1 MTTINIT
8 LTDLTFPA
16 NLKDEFCKFR
26 PLISVKYRD
35 PNDKIMFAREALP
48 GLGKRDYWE
57 CEKDNKKKADYVR
70 HDTEP
75 KVDMDKLDVSRREIT
90 FSDLD
95 AKKLERVDVEI
106 MDVDIKSGFWDKLR
120 ENVLKVLPVAAAGLI
135 PATLPIS
142 LMLIKNSIEQGT
154 GRKVSDLEKGLLNKA
169 LGKEDGA
176 ARSLWTHSKT
186 LTSSEPQT
194 VTIDGASGHGDFSV
208 TLNIEVA

>member
-95 AKKLERVDVEI
+95 AKKLERVEVEI

-154 GRKVSDLEKGLLNKA
+154 GRKVSDLEKSLINKA

-176 ARSLWTHSKT
+176 ARSLWAHSKA
-186 LTSSEPQT
+186 LTSSESQT